1 MDALGLIFLASQK
14 KGDVWLGFWG
24 GIWVSGIQGMLWAQI
39 WTHPVPTVIS
49 LPPSPWGCLWMGLAA
64 WVPRVINP

>member
-14 KGDVWLGFWG
+14 KKVMFGWDFGEGFG
-24 GIWVSGIQGMLWAQI
+24 FRASRGSDLDP
-39 WTHPVPTVIS
+39 HVPTVIS
-49 LPPSPWGCLWMGLAA
+49 LPSFPWGCLWMGLAA